1 MKKLF
6 FIFLGSC
13 TFALGTLGIFLQLL
27 HTTGFYLLTD
37 FFWMRSSDKL
47 YNKFLASSYYQK
59 YIQEAF
65 FEKKITRKGKWKL
78 FISMF
83 LLFAIPCLIVR
94 NTLMT
99 TTLAIVYLARMKQ
112 SRGFISSLTDVFDE
126 HSFLGDQH
134 LVLLCLIFCLKMKKT
149 INCYY

>member
-1 MKKLF
+1 
-6 FIFLGSC
+6 
-13 TFALGTLGIFLQLL
+13 
-27 HTTGFYLLTD
+27 
-37 FFWMRSSDKL
+37 MRSSDKL

-99 TTLAIVYLARMKQ
+99 TTLAIVYLAHVIGLSWYWRP
-112 SRGFISSLTDVFDE
+112 
-126 HSFLGDQH
+126 
-134 LVLLCLIFCLKMKKT
+134 KKGT
-149 INCYY
+149 RT

>member
-1 MKKLF
+1 
-6 FIFLGSC
+6 
-13 TFALGTLGIFLQLL
+13 
-27 HTTGFYLLTD
+27 GFYLLTA

-65 FEKKITRKGKWKL
+65 FEKKITRKGKWTL

-99 TTLAIVYLARMKQ
+99 TTLAIGYLAHVIGLSWNWRPKKKA
-112 SRGFISSLTDVFDE
+112 LE
-126 HSFLGDQH
+126 LDQE
-134 LVLLCLIFCLKMKKT
+134 
-149 INCYY
+149 

>member
-13 TFALGTLGIFLQLL
+13 ADALGTLGIFLPLL
-27 HTTGFYLLTD
+27 PTTGFYLLTA

-99 TTLAIVYLARMKQ
+99 TTLAIVYLAHVIGLSWYWRPKKKALELDQ
-112 SRGFISSLTDVFDE
+112 ALGETTSLF
-126 HSFLGDQH
+126 FLKVQ
-134 LVLLCLIFCLKMKKT
+134 
-149 INCYY
+149 

>member
-13 TFALGTLGIFLQLL
+13 TFALGTLGIFLPLL
-27 HTTGFYLLTD
+27 PTTGFYLLTA

-65 FEKKITRKGKWKL
+65 FEKKLLVKANGNYL
-78 FISMF
+78 F
-83 LLFAIPCLIVR
+83 PCFF
-94 NTLMT
+94 
-99 TTLAIVYLARMKQ
+99 YLPFR
-112 SRGFISSLTDVFDE
+112 V
-126 HSFLGDQH
+126 
-134 LVLLCLIFCLKMKKT
+134 
-149 INCYY
+149 

>member
-13 TFALGTLGIFLQLL
+13 TFALGTLGIFLPLL
-27 HTTGFYLLTD
+27 PTTGFYLLTA

-78 FISMF
+78 FISLF

-99 TTLAIVYLARMKQ
+99 TTLAIVYLAHVIGLSWYWRPKKKALELDQ
-112 SRGFISSLTDVFDE
+112 EYGETRSLF
-126 HSFLGDQH
+126 FLKVQ
-134 LVLLCLIFCLKMKKT
+134 
-149 INCYY
+149 